1 MLCVKWQYVSFFFL
15 LVTSQTDNVK
25 LQQRQDI
32 GARLELHIGLKTY
45 CLLHTRHIPRKI
57 YTDMLTLLDVNSEGE
72 TRREQKKK

>member
-32 GARLELHIGLKTY
+32 GARLELHIGLKN
-45 CLLHTRHIPRKI
+45 LLLVAYQA
-57 YTDMLTLLDVNSEGE
+57 YTP
-72 TRREQKKK
+72 